1 MAICSL
7 FALACIATSQGQQR
21 MLPNTTGVSQIETEM
36 VTISPAGA
44 EPKAI
49 TREATPFFLY
59 VKLAENFAPQAD
71 LTIVPATP
79 LPDGRQLSGI
89 VNQQALA
96 RTHRSAGPAVLPP
109 GDYYLQSASA
119 HTTLCTITI
128 KAGS

>member
-1 MAICSL
+1 MEWKENIVSTQELIHRAGAVARHSICRVSRVAICSL

-21 MLPNTTGVSQIETEM
+21 MLPKTTGVSQIETEM

-71 LTIVPATP
+71 LAIVPAAP

-96 RTHRSAGPAVLPP
+96 RTH
-109 GDYYLQSASA
+109 
-119 HTTLCTITI
+119 
-128 KAGS
+128 